1 MQSRPAPLVT
11 LRAVNEPPVGPA
23 PVWEQRWHPL
33 RREWV
38 ILASHRDARPWSGL
52 RGERARADAPRLDP
66 TCYLCPGNE
75 RVGGVRNPAYEGVFT
90 FTNDHPPVGPGARDV
105 RWDDGLY
112 RVEPATG
119 LSRVMCYSPRHDL
132 ALCRLPVPEIVAL
145 IEAWRAEYAALAA
158 RREVAHVLI
167 FENKGNETG
176 VSNPHPHCQIYATNF
191 VFSLVEREE
200 AAARAHRDARGTCLF
215 CDVVAAE
222 RRDGRRIL
230 DERERA
236 IAFVPF
242 FARYAYE
249 VYVMPRPHRR
259 SLLDL
264 EPEDVRD
271 LAAVLKDVLTRYD
284 NRFEMPFPY
293 LLAIHQ
299 APTAGG
305 DHDGFHLHIE
315 LQPPLRQPGLLKF
328 LAGPELGGG
337 NFLGDTSPEAKAAE
351 LRAAG
356 TAHYLERRGS

>member
-1 MQSRPAPLVT
+1 VS
-11 LRAVNEPPVGPA
+11 EPSGGTQTE

-52 RGERARADAPRLDP
+52 RGERAEASEPRFDP
-66 TCYLCPGNE
+66 TCYLCPGNA
-75 RVGGVRNPAYEGVFT
+75 RVGGAKNPAYEGIFT
-90 FTNDHPPVGPGARDV
+90 FTNDHPPVGPAAREV
-105 RWDDGLY
+105 HFDDGLY
-112 RVEPATG
+112 RVEPASG

-132 ALCRLPVPEIVAL
+132 ALCRLPLQEIEAL
-145 IEAWRAEYAALAA
+145 IEAWRGEYEMLGA
-158 RREVAHVLI
+158 RPEVAHVLI
-167 FENKGNETG
+167 FENKGRETG

-200 AAARAHRDARGTCLF
+200 AAAREHRAARGTCLF

-222 RRDGRRIL
+222 RRDGRRVL
-230 DERERA
+230 VERERA

-249 VYVMPRPHRR
+249 VYVLPRPHRR
-259 SLLDL
+259 SLSDL
-264 EPEDVRD
+264 EREDVRD

-284 NRFEMPFPY
+284 NLFEMPFPY

-299 APTAGG
+299 APTDRLA
-305 DHDGFHLHIE
+305 HDDFHLHIE
-315 LQPPLRQPGLLKF
+315 LQPPLRQPGLLKY

-337 NFLGDTSPEAKAAE
+337 NFLSDTSPEAKAAE

-356 TAHYLERRGS
+356 SVHYLERGGHGPHRGATR